1 MSTAWFSRTKSGYV
15 AALLMAAGAGW
26 QSADATILEF
36 SFNDLKD
43 GDKNVS
49 VDAYMQGV
57 LNANGL
63 MGDGDSVAVSG
74 SKAEQN
80 YTGDDYVVGPL
91 VSSTTTTQK
100 WVGDQWKRVNGSRV
114 YVAGH
119 YETVE
124 KTVNQV
130 TSVTLGNTE
139 NATVGGAP
147 WTAGTADTFIVN
159 SGSDRITIT
168 FEFDVYAVKFDYEIF
183 PNAQCPDGSK
193 TSCILP
199 DFTFRADGDLVFHQD
214 GVMPGDADTYSNSP
228 VSLKNKKDKEAAPQY
243 LGMTDWWY
251 FPDGVTNLEF
261 IDWPVMIGIDNL
273 WIDPERPVPPAD
285 FNVPEP
291 ATLALFGLGLAGLP
305 FVRRRKAA

>member
-1 MSTAWFSRTKSGYV
+1 VSTAWLSRRKPGYV
-15 AALLMAAGAGW
+15 AALVIVAGAGW
-26 QSADATILEF
+26 QSADATILF

-43 GDKNVS
+43 GENNTS

-63 MGDGDSVAVSG
+63 MGDGNSVVVSG

-100 WVGDQWKRVNGSRV
+100 WVPGQWKRVNGSRV

-119 YETVE
+119 YEAVE

-168 FEFDVYAVKFDYEIF
+168 FDFDVYAVKFDYEIF
-183 PNAQCPDGSK
+183 PNAQCPDGGK
-193 TSCILP
+193 TSCVLP
-199 DFTFRADGDLVFHQD
+199 DFTFQADGNVMFHQN
-214 GVMPGDADTYSNSP
+214 GVMPGTGGTYSASP
-228 VSLKNKKDKEAAPQY
+228 ISLKNKKDKEAAPQY
-243 LGMTDWWY
+243 LGMTDWWF
-251 FPDGVTNLEF
+251 FPDGVTTLEF

-291 ATLALFGLGLAGLP
+291 ASLALFGLGLVGLP
-305 FVRRRKAA
+305 FARRRKAA